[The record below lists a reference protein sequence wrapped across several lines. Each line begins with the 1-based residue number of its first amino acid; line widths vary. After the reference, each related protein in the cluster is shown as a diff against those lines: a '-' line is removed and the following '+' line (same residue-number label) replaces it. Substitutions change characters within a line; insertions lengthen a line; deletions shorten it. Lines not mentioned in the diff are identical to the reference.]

1 LATIQHKI
9 KDKSIKQQPTRQKE
23 KGKTEWRFKTKAFWS
38 NMKLTRE
45 CDSFSKTY
53 YAKIT

>member
-1 LATIQHKI
+1 LATIQHEI